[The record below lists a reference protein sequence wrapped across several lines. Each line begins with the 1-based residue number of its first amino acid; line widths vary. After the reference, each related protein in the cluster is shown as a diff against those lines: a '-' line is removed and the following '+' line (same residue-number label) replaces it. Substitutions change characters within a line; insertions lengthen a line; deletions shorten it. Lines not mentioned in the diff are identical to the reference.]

1 MVSVVGVGSGGIE
14 GCSTA
19 SLSRLRQADPT
30 RRFHSSPAHP
40 SFKWLAESGVPCLP
54 LPEEGIDEGVIAV
67 PIDLE
72 DGTPTTEREDRAQA
86 LEALVQV
93 VDRLLGPGGCPWDQE
108 QTHETLKRHLLE
120 EAYEVLDAID
130 SGDQDTLA
138 EELGDLLLQPIMHA
152 QMERLA
158 GNFDIAEV
166 ARRIYRK
173 LVHRHPHVFGQVEVS
188 GPDEVLRN
196 WDRIKQLE
204 KGEQPR
210 SILAGVP
217 RGMASLL
224 RAYEISRRA
233 ARCGFEWPNFEA
245 VFDKMREEEAEL
257 HEALE
262 QGDPA
267 RIESE
272 IGDLLFTVVNV
283 ARWAGVEPE
292 EALRKML
299 NRFTD
304 RFMRMEALAD
314 RPLKDLSA
322 EAWDGLWE
330 QAKRELG

>member
-14 GCSTA
+14 SCPAA
-19 SLSRLRQADPT
+19 SLHKLRRAEPNL
-30 RRFHSSPAHP
+30 RFHACPDHA
-40 SFKWLAESGVPCLP
+40 SFAWLAENGVPCLP
-54 LPEEGIDEGVIAV
+54 LPDQGIEEGVIAV
-67 PIDLE
+67 PVDL
-72 DGTPTTEREDRAQA
+72 DVSYSAVERDARAEA

-130 SGDQDTLA
+130 SGDRDTLL

-158 GNFDIAEV
+158 GTFDIADV
-166 ARRIYRK
+166 ARATYRK
-173 LVHRHPHVFGQVEVS
+173 LVRRHPHVFGQVEVS

-217 RGMASLL
+217 RGMAALL
-224 RAYEISRRA
+224 RAYEISKRA
-233 ARCGFEWPNFEA
+233 ARSGFEWPGLEA
-245 VFDKMREEEAEL
+245 VFEKLREEEREL
-257 HEALE
+257 KEALA
-262 QGDPA
+262 QGDPD

-272 IGDLLFTVVNV
+272 IGDLLFTVVNIS
-283 ARWAGVEPE
+283 RWAKVEPE

-299 NRFTD
+299 DRFTD

-314 RPLKDLSA
+314 GPLEDLTP
-322 EAWDGLWE
+322 ERWDELWE
-330 QAKRELG
+330 LAKREIG